1 MKRTDKDR
9 KRGSERGIDLFAEDD
24 ELDTELYSN
33 GKRSGDS
40 VKSTGSNLEKEV
52 SDSGYRFDRY
62 GRRLDKPTKELKP
75 RENARQD
82 EARQSDKRKPR
93 DETAEKVRSQRDEPA
108 DVQSTQ
114 QPTDLAYSE
123 DDFVNNSKRQG
134 SQERLF
140 DDEDAAAASP
150 KSERS
155 RQGSD
160 SSDRQRSAR
169 SYDDER
175 DKSKSSERL
184 FDDEDAAAASPK
196 SSERLFDDEVRET
209 EFSFDR
215 YGRRAAERGK
225 RGKKKR
231 FGRGKTDEYGK
242 RKNVKRDISKVVTH
256 QTTAQRELD
265 EAQKRAKLREDQRQ
279 KQRDLEEKQ
288 RRAERRVRTKKR
300 LAVMAVLLVLIA
312 ILCAFLYFVFL
323 LKGVDVSGTLT
334 RTTAEEVIEKSGL
347 TIGRHML
354 FQDLAEAKTLI
365 EQDPYLN
372 ASVEYVFP
380 NRIQITIVERKRVAA
395 VMWGPKSEF
404 IAIIDYDGIILESSA
419 TDYEDLPLVRGL
431 SLTRAEVLSRIGD
444 VNDEQV
450 QGLLDVLEK
459 INEYGIDKKTSNRI
473 VEIDV
478 GEAMNIIMLTES
490 GYTLLVGPPAELD
503 MKFRRLST
511 YWDAIMSAAASYKSA
526 GSSTVTVY
534 LYSRNGVTVSQ
545 YSYDY
550 VLVETPVGEVIP
562 GVSPSASPDNIID
575 PYATNNP
582 DSTDDPNTPVVT
594 PAPTNVPYASD
605 PFTG

>member
-93 DETAEKVRSQRDEPA
+93 DETAEQVRSQRDEPA

-134 SQERLF
+134 SQ
-140 DDEDAAAASP
+140 
-150 KSERS
+150 
-155 RQGSD
+155 
-160 SSDRQRSAR
+160 
-169 SYDDER
+169 
-175 DKSKSSERL
+175 ERL